1 MFQITL
7 RAARVNKDLTQDE
20 VSNAIRISKSTLQ
33 NWENGKTSPTA
44 GRLKALAELYEC
56 PIEYIFLPST
66 YDTGVSKGCRAPECT
81 HNDHQF
87 TVAGKPK
94 QRRAT

>member
-1 MFQITL
+1 MDNRKTCAGCSHYRHL
-7 RAARVNKDLTQDE
+7 YSAPNCAD
-20 VSNAIRISKSTLQ
+20 RI
-33 NWENGKTSPTA
+33 
-44 GRLKALAELYEC
+44 C
-56 PIEYIFLPST
+56 HFC